1 MIKHNKTNKQTELLD
16 LMRKYVDEN
25 GIIDFSKF
33 RVENVHAYRAL
44 YRYYKDVHEVIGCN
58 GWVKNKAK
66 KKTEL
71 LNLMRSYV
79 DENGIIDFSKFR
91 VENVHAYRTLY
102 RYFKDVPEALECGGW
117 IKNKEDKKSELLNLM
132 SSYVDN
138 NNMIDIIKFRLDHLS
153 QYKSLYQQFGGVAAA
168 IKQGGWIKSKV
179 KKAKPD

>member
-1 MIKHNKTNKQTELLD
+1 MLGNKVNKQTELLE
-16 LMRKYVDEN
+16 LMRKYVDEQ
-25 GIIDFSKF
+25 GVIDFSKF
-33 RVENVHAYRAL
+33 RVENVHAYRRL
-44 YRYYKDVHEVIGCN
+44 YRYYKNVPQVISCN

-71 LNLMRSYV
+71 LNLMRKYA
-79 DENGIIDFSKFR
+79 DEQGVIDFSKFR

-117 IKNKEDKKSELLNLM
+117 IKNRENKKKELLNLM
-132 SSYVDN
+132 RSYVDQ

-168 IKQGGWIKSKV
+168 IKAGGWVKNKARKV
-179 KKAKPD
+179 NPDS